1 MPRTYS
7 THYLRMQRLLSHH
20 AKQKESGALSYGES
34 RRILSLAVRA
44 KNSML
49 SAEKKEWIKARKA
62 AAARR
67 QNTMHLRS
75 EGLEI
80 LGRFR
85 ARLDAARNFRDY
97 AAVRKEFMAA
107 LREKFTRDEFKRLS
121 AWLSTKGICPVYGK
135 PKQFHSGYFASENAA
150 TRFIID
156 NRKIV
161 MSALFKKVKIKSYT
175 KREQIFS
182 EILPRLVEHMMRFDP
197 KQSQINSHLYKC
209 ARYLGMDAL
218 RHENRRKRTNKDA
231 PSDVS
236 LLNDEAVARPAA
248 VVSLTASMKL
258 PSWLSPRERIILRE
272 RLNGNTYVAIAE
284 ILARQTNT
292 APLTRER
299 IRQIIEGIKKE
310 MRLRSN

>member
-20 AKQKESGALSYGES
+20 AKQKESGTLSYGES
-34 RRILSLAVRA
+34 RRILSLAARA

-49 SAEKKEWIKARKA
+49 SAEKKEWVKARKA

-67 QNTMHLRS
+67 QNTMHIRS
-75 EGLEI
+75 EGLKI
-80 LGRFR
+80 LERFR

-97 AAVRKEFMAA
+97 AAARKEFMAA
-107 LREKFTRDEFKRLS
+107 LREKFARDKFNRLS

-135 PKQFHSGYFASENAA
+135 PKQFHSGYFASEAA
-150 TRFIID
+150 AIQFISA
-156 NRKIV
+156 NRNLV
-161 MSALFKKVKIKSYT
+161 MSALSRKVKIRSHT
-175 KREQIFS
+175 KREEIFN

-197 KQSQINSHLYKC
+197 KYSQISSHLYKC

-248 VVSLTASMKL
+248 VVSLATSMQL
-258 PSWLSPRERIILRE
+258 PRWLTPRERIILKE
-272 RLNGNTYVAIAE
+272 KLNGNSNVDIAE
-284 ILARQTNT
+284 ILARRTNT

-299 IRQIIEGIKKE
+299 IRQIIEGIKKR
-310 MRLRSN
+310 MGTRK